1 MDFNDYI
8 ELDVD
13 YYDMERG
20 YLFHIQDYNY
30 QNKNG
35 LPNKG
40 IKVTVDGDLV
50 GYYDPNTK
58 TWSE

>member
-20 YLFHIQDYNY
+20 YLFHSE
-30 QNKNG
+30 G
-35 LPNKG
+35 AETTASG
-40 IKVTVDGDLV
+40 IVVISCGVTNF
-50 GYYDPNTK
+50 PQ
-58 TWSE
+58 